1 MKATDKSLF
10 ITILLFTLGII
21 LIGMTWFIPA
31 ILVRIIATV
40 ALMILCGWMGIFGDV
55 QMEVRGEWN
64 RKTIKR
70 CKRRLMDAINQEPF
84 GVLTDRD
91 VENIFKELENE
102 V

>member
-55 QMEVRGEWN
+55 QMEVRAEHN
-64 RKTIKR
+64 KSLIKR
-70 CKRRLMDAINQEPF
+70 IRERIRKEVKSEPWK
-84 GVLTDRD
+84 VLDEED
-91 VENIFKELENE
+91 LEKIFEEFDDE
-102 V
+102 I